1 MLSVDLKSLFA
12 FRAID
17 FFLSS
22 FLADGFVGLKSQ
34 WCTAELGEL
43 MALYKK
49 ESRGSRI
56 LPVVAGREGVSK
68 FCNS

>member
-1 MLSVDLKSLFA
+1 VDLKSLFA

-22 FLADGFVGLKSQ
+22 FLVDGFVGLKSQ

-43 MALYKK
+43 IALYKK
-49 ESRGSRI
+49 DPGALEYSQWLQG
-56 LPVVAGREGVSK
+56 GRE
-68 FCNS
+68 